1 MKFNFFRAPIDND
14 SMRSEWYRSHMNDYD
29 TKIHSLEILY
39 PFSYE
44 SDGNG
49 GKRNIGP
56 VLKIGIDQ
64 AFGWNMYAP
73 FATVNTYY
81 TFDPDGTVSVSCKV
95 KTSNKV
101 TLLPHFGLRLFVPK
115 TFDKVEYYGYGPYE
129 SYVDK
134 HQASYIGRFSSDI
147 KDMFED
153 YIRPQENS
161 SHYGCHYMK
170 LMGQNFDML
179 FGSLSTISFSA
190 SEYTEEMLSKVQHNY
205 ELEKSESN
213 IICVDWKMAGV
224 GSNSCGPALAA
235 KYRIP
240 IPEFSASLRFK
251 PIVR

>member
-1 MKFNFFRAPIDND
+1 
-14 SMRSEWYRSHMNDYD
+14 
-29 TKIHSLEILY
+29 
-39 PFSYE
+39 
-44 SDGNG
+44 
-49 GKRNIGP
+49 
-56 VLKIGIDQ
+56 
-64 AFGWNMYAP
+64 MYAP

-101 TLLPHFGLRLFVPK
+101 TLLPRFGLRLFVPK

-213 IICVDWKMAGV
+213 VICVDWKMAGV